1 LNATAKAEILSRYQD
16 HIARFDRDA
25 DNRRRPGLSLVPGEP
40 VQPEPPQRLVL
51 TLREQEVLGLI
62 ATGLTDT
69 QIGEELVISESTVK
83 THVKRILLKLTAR
96 NRAHA
101 VALAARGRLLLIAP
115 A

>member
-1 LNATAKAEILSRYQD
+1 MNATAKAEILSRYRD
-16 HIARFDRDA
+16 HIARFDHDA
-25 DNRRRPGLSLVPGEP
+25 DNRRQGLSLVPGEP
-40 VQPEPPQRLVL
+40 VRPEPPQTLVL
-51 TLREQEVLGLI
+51 TRREQEVLGLI

-69 QIGEELVISESTVK
+69 QIGEELVICESTVK